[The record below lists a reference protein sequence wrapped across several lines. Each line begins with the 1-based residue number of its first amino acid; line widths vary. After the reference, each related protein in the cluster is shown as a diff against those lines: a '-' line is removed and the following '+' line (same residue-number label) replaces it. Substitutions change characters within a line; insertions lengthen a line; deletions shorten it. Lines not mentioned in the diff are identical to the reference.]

1 MSQGIIF
8 ILKSNRTTKSW
19 KLIFRTFV
27 LFICFYSVKAQNS
40 FQDILPQDQVETIK
54 INGNQIFK
62 IEVSTHDLRE
72 IHINSQIDGEY
83 QQQFLIAHSIQRE
96 ILSLQLEQN
105 PALSIPDDKR
115 NAHKVIAAKLQLLI
129 PKGLNIDIKSD
140 IASVFLA
147 GSFKMVTI
155 QLLEGLCHI
164 EGNAIESLVNTVEG
178 NITVKASDGKVMA
191 KSRYGTILLDS
202 LNTSDVL
209 WSLESIRGNI
219 KVLKKE

>member
-54 INGNQIFK
+54 INANQIFK
-62 IEVSTHDLRE
+62 IEVSTHDLHE

-105 PALSIPDDKR
+105 PVLSIPDDKR